1 MTGLEGVPQSVG
13 GDLQGPSVTGTTR
26 PLGRYAAS
34 AALEGPDAG
43 SFRIASL
50 PCAKIDWSRS
60 EDANCIVRVAL
71 APRHAGPLDASLVLS
86 FRTLRGAPAPPAV
99 RIPLHGVGVG
109 EGVAAPGYG
118 VAEDASKYADDG
130 GVHVYHDLETLG
142 MTVNRWT
149 LLWYPEDPTKE
160 FNFLDRALAVIPD
173 DVHVVLSLQPRYAL
187 RHGPVQ
193 FCGWAKTV
201 ATRYPQ
207 IRRFIIGNEPNQPR
221 FWRPQFVKGKPVAAA
236 AYARLL
242 AACYDTLKAVDP
254 TLQVIG
260 FGLSPRG
267 NDKPFATSNVSTSPI
282 RFLLA
287 AAAAYRASG
296 RRAPLMDALAV
307 HPYPNPNQ
315 AADGPDVGYP
325 SPWNYGVPNLDRVKQ
340 AVWDGF
346 AGTAQRTTVDG
357 LRLVVDETGWQTTP
371 DAAHRRLYSG
381 KEVTKTVAA
390 ATQGAYV
397 QQSIDRW
404 FACDPTVS
412 DVYFF
417 HLIDESDLG
426 RFQSGLEYANGDPK
440 ASFARVQ
447 QAIAAGCTGPR
458 IAWTPRLALPDDP
471 LLLDLQVL
479 PTGPVTVGA
488 TVKAVRGGINVT
500 LGAVLGQDALAD
512 ATLTPGT
519 LHITRKTVAGRPIVL
534 PFRGTVPARG
544 AVVTVQ
550 LQGVIGAGLTGTRT
564 VRAALP

>member
-1 MTGLEGVPQSVG
+1 
-13 GDLQGPSVTGTTR
+13 
-26 PLGRYAAS
+26 
-34 AALEGPDAG
+34 
-43 SFRIASL
+43 
-50 PCAKIDWSRS
+50 
-60 EDANCIVRVAL
+60 
-71 APRHAGPLDASLVLS
+71 
-86 FRTLRGAPAPPAV
+86 
-99 RIPLHGVGVG
+99 
-109 EGVAAPGYG
+109 
-118 VAEDASKYADDG
+118 
-130 GVHVYHDLETLG
+130 
-142 MTVNRWT
+142 
-149 LLWYPEDPTKE
+149 
-160 FNFLDRALAVIPD
+160 
-173 DVHVVLSLQPRYAL
+173 
-187 RHGPVQ
+187 
-193 FCGWAKTV
+193 
-201 ATRYPQ
+201 
-207 IRRFIIGNEPNQPR
+207 
-221 FWRPQFVKGKPVAAA
+221 
-236 AYARLL
+236 
-242 AACYDTLKAVDP
+242 
-254 TLQVIG
+254 
-260 FGLSPRG
+260 
-267 NDKPFATSNVSTSPI
+267 
-282 RFLLA
+282 
-287 AAAAYRASG
+287 
-296 RRAPLMDALAV
+296 
-307 HPYPNPNQ
+307 
-315 AADGPDVGYP
+315 
-325 SPWNYGVPNLDRVKQ
+325 
-340 AVWDGF
+340 
-346 AGTAQRTTVDG
+346 
-357 LRLVVDETGWQTTP
+357 VDETGWQTTP